1 MISCQP
7 QPIRALGMTTRPQM
21 IVENRSPRGDRNDCV
36 RAKRIARVVVQ
47 TFYRDHH
54 HLKGTLRIGG
64 QTYRVRYDG
73 YRASDNADIL
83 SAVAGTYRVT
93 ITIGA

>member
-1 MISCQP
+1 
-7 QPIRALGMTTRPQM
+7 M
-21 IVENRSPRGDRNDCV
+21 IVENRAPRGDRNDCV
-36 RAKRIARVVVQ
+36 RAKRVARVVVQ

-54 HLKGTLRIGG
+54 HLTGKLTIGDR
-64 QTYRVRYDG
+64 TYRVKYVG

-93 ITIGA
+93 VTIGA